1 MKIFPLNLIK
11 RNISAIIILIGGSSD
26 SLEKGALSNCSFI
39 SLNQKLKATNYLFN
53 LNIPRRSPSIF
64 NFKCGHL
71 FVIGGC
77 SAPGS
82 HLNSG
87 ELFNLD
93 FSKETEN
100 FKIDGKLLNY
110 NNIRGFSCSAFCQIE
125 GNGGFIFGGYD
136 GNECLNQIIKIEEI
150 EPHNANLL
158 SPLPFG
164 LKNATALPSLDKQKI
179 WIIGGWDGNKT
190 QKTILEYNIKN
201 QTTKFCHFLPYPLEC
216 HAVAFPKIINS
227 KGIGF
232 IIGGFD
238 GIGLRSEILIINL
251 NNGNILEEINNV
263 KLLKPKENCG
273 ATCFCIDGEKEFLA
287 VFGGWDG
294 YNVINDIELFEV
306 LQESPW
312 LRREENFEKLET
324 LDISGRNRPAVI
336 CL

>member
-1 MKIFPLNLIK
+1 MWT
-11 RNISAIIILIGGSSD
+11 
-26 SLEKGALSNCSFI
+26 FI
-39 SLNQKLKATNYLFN
+39 CDWGVL
-53 LNIPRRSPSIF
+53 R
-64 NFKCGHL
+64 
-71 FVIGGC
+71 
-77 SAPGS
+77 
-82 HLNSG
+82 
-87 ELFNLD
+87 
-93 FSKETEN
+93 ETEN
-100 FKIDGKLLNY
+100 FKIDGKLLNH
-110 NNIRGFSCSAFCQIE
+110 NNIRRFSCSAFCQIE

-136 GNECLNQIIKIEEI
+136 GNECINQIIKIEEI

-216 HAVAFPKIINS
+216 HAIAFPKII

-287 VFGGWDG
+287 IFGGWDG
-294 YNVINDIELFEV
+294 YNVLNNMELFEI

-312 LRREENFEKLET
+312 LRREENFKKFEN
-324 LDISGRNRPAVI
+324 LDIIGRNRPAVI

>member
-26 SLEKGALSNCSFI
+26 SVEKGALSNCSLI
-39 SLNQKLKATNYLFN
+39 SLNQKLKATNYSFN
-53 LNIPRRSPSIF
+53 LHIPRRSPSIF

-71 FVIGGC
+71 F
-77 SAPGS
+77 
-82 HLNSG
+82 
-87 ELFNLD
+87 
-93 FSKETEN
+93 
-100 FKIDGKLLNY
+100 
-110 NNIRGFSCSAFCQIE
+110 

-136 GNECLNQIIKIEEI
+136 GNECLNQIAKIEEI
-150 EPHNANLL
+150 EPHNVNLL

-287 VFGGWDG
+287 VFGG
-294 YNVINDIELFEV
+294 L

>member
-11 RNISAIIILIGGSSD
+11 RNIAAIIILIGGSSD
-26 SLEKGALSNCSFI
+26 SLEKGALSNCSLI
-39 SLNQKLKATNYLFN
+39 SLNQKLKATNYSFN
-53 LNIPRRSPSIF
+53 LHIPRRSPSIF
-64 NFKCGHL
+64 NFKCRHL
-71 FVIGGC
+71 F
-77 SAPGS
+77 
-82 HLNSG
+82 
-87 ELFNLD
+87 
-93 FSKETEN
+93 
-100 FKIDGKLLNY
+100 
-110 NNIRGFSCSAFCQIE
+110 

-136 GNECLNQIIKIEEI
+136 GNECLNQIVKIEEI
-150 EPHNANLL
+150 EPHNVNLL

-190 QKTILEYNIKN
+190 QKTIFEYNIKN
-201 QTTKFCHFLPYPLEC
+201 QTTKFRHFLPYPLEC

-273 ATCFCIDGEKEFLA
+273 ATCFCIDGKKEFLA
-287 VFGGWDG
+287 IFGGWDG
-294 YNVINDIELFEV
+294 YNVMNDIELFEI

-312 LRREENFEKLET
+312 LRREENFKELEN
-324 LDISGRNRPAVI
+324 LDIGRNRPAVI

>member
-1 MKIFPLNLIK
+1 MTFCPKYITICQ
-11 RNISAIIILIGGSSD
+11 R
-26 SLEKGALSNCSFI
+26 
-39 SLNQKLKATNYLFN
+39 T
-53 LNIPRRSPSIF
+53 
-64 NFKCGHL
+64 
-71 FVIGGC
+71 
-77 SAPGS
+77 PGS

-125 GNGGFIFGGYD
+125 GDGGFIFGGYD

-179 WIIGGWDGNKT
+179 WIIGGID
-190 QKTILEYNIKN
+190 
-201 QTTKFCHFLPYPLEC
+201 PLEC
-216 HAVAFPKIINS
+216 HAVAFQKINS

-251 NNGNILEEINNV
+251 NNGNILEEISNV

-294 YNVINDIELFEV
+294 YNVINDIELFEI
-306 LQESPW
+306 LQEPPW
-312 LRREENFEKLET
+312 LRREESSKKFEN
-324 LDISGRNRPAVI
+324 LDICGRNRPAVI